1 MALRKDEFNER
12 EKRRR
17 VKGDGSYLL
26 GMKSG
31 IPEIYLNVVKL
42 PARLNSF
49 GGGCSNFHQILNKP
63 HLSSSLRVI

>member
-1 MALRKDEFNER
+1 MSLMR
-12 EKRRR
+12 EKKRRR
-17 VKGDGSYLL
+17 VKRDGSYLL

-31 IPEIYLNVVKL
+31 IPEISLNVVKL
-42 PARLNSF
+42 SARLHSF